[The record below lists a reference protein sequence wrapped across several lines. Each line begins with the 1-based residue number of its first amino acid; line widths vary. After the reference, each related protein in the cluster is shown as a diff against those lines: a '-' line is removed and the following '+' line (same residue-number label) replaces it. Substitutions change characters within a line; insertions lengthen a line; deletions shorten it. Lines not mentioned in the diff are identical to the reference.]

1 MSDIES
7 IISDLEQASEAL
19 NDAAMALISE
29 AIRQGGKERPPLEK
43 KISQARRSVD
53 KAIHLLRFN

>member
-1 MSDIES
+1 
-7 IISDLEQASEAL
+7 
-19 NDAAMALISE
+19 MAWISE

>member
-1 MSDIES
+1 VSDIES
-7 IISDLEQASEAL
+7 IISDLERASEAL

>member
-1 MSDIES
+1 VSDIES

>member
-1 MSDIES
+1 VSDIES
-7 IISDLEQASEAL
+7 IISDLERAREAL

>member
-1 MSDIES
+1 VSDIES

-29 AIRQGGKERPPLEK
+29 VIRQGGKERPPLEK